1 MKKYFPHIS
10 SLILTFI
17 LILLVVLVAP
27 DFVNAQTT
35 PPTNLETLTKATE
48 GGGWGSLLY
57 LLTPVRWVAGGLGV
71 VAVAILKLASYLTYL
86 SGTVLNY
93 IVQYTVVDMK
103 LHIEEANAVNNAWGV
118 IRDVANMGFI
128 FVLLYA
134 AIQTILGIGSD
145 TKKLIVNII
154 VVAILINFSLFF
166 TKLVIDASN
175 VLAITFYDAIAPG
188 ALSSDAS
195 IGLSTSLMQ
204 PLGVQSIWKIAKSFE
219 GEQLLTIGI
228 MGTIVSLIAAFI
240 FFAVAIMFVIRFVV
254 LIFVLILSPIAFMA
268 FVLPQLKKHADQWK
282 DALIGQAFFAPIYFL
297 LTWIVIV
304 VARGMPTNTDTWANA
319 LTGVAGPNG
328 ELLPPPTTSIGIVVN
343 FIIIIVLLITSLII
357 AKEWSGKAGSGV
369 GKLTSWA
376 MGAAGGATLG
386 VAGRAGRYTLGAGA
400 EAFKE
405 SKAYKRLEAASPNS
419 RLARLTLA
427 AADKTRTSSFDIR
440 GSRVGGMLSGAGLEA
455 GQAGGQ
461 GGIAA
466 ERKAV
471 EEFLERPGTE
481 SRKQRLE
488 RGRRADTELAIRDN
502 LATVAEHDRLVTL
515 EAVALAG
522 GPALSAADI
531 ARLAAIRTTLNPAT
545 GKTAVD
551 DFETAINNATTKE
564 IEAIVESNRTLL
576 KSQEFA
582 NRISVQQLEAINK
595 SDKFTESEKDD
606 LKTRRFSAV
615 NDGVSALAIPAAA
628 RTPAQQ
634 VAVDKLRDAT
644 RSLADPELEM
654 INSAHLS
661 NPEFVKNM
669 RTAQYD
675 SVQKSPRFTTTQ
687 KNGLRTARRAPLL
700 AAIAAGSTA
709 PAAVTAAQLA
719 MKELGPKEIAALTMP
734 DLLNPTMLHS
744 YTQQMLKRMGPDMN
758 PADIL
763 PLGTAIVAAGGPAA
777 TWVTS
782 IDGRNNGFS

>member
-304 VARGMPTNTDTWANA
+304 VARGMPMNIDGTGKWVNIFVGADGSAQGGPPSATD
-319 LTGVAGPNG
+319 
-328 ELLPPPTTSIGIVVN
+328 IGLIVN
-343 FIIIIVLLITSLII
+343 FIIIIAMLITSLVI
-357 AKEWSGKAGSGV
+357 AKEWSGKAGGGV
-369 GKLTSWA
+369 SKLTGWA
-376 MGAAGGATLG
+376 MGAAGGATMG
-386 VAGRAGRYTLGAGA
+386 MAGRVGRNTLGAAASRLSQSEGLQRWAGRSMIGQTVFKGVGKTAKSSFDLRATKLGGIPGLSDAGQAQQGGYEGTLQKKIEKKDKFAQSLRSNHAKEAYATRIAGGPLTRAGSRSSVNSVFGVLGRQNRVVASKILNDRVTKLQTDLNSGNTELTRYQNILNSNNGTGVLNATQQARYTLLNSPVGINGSLAYIQNNITNLQNQADNSGLNNLTA
-400 EAFKE
+400 AQQAANEAH
-405 SKAYKRLEAASPNS
+405 
-419 RLARLTLA
+419 
-427 AADKTRTSSFDIR
+427 RT
-440 GSRVGGMLSGAGLEA
+440 
-455 GQAGGQ
+455 
-461 GGIAA
+461 
-466 ERKAV
+466 
-471 EEFLERPGTE
+471 
-481 SRKQRLE
+481 
-488 RGRRADTELAIRDN
+488 
-502 LATVAEHDRLVTL
+502 
-515 EAVALAG
+515 
-522 GPALSAADI
+522 
-531 ARLAAIRTTLNPAT
+531 
-545 GKTAVD
+545 
-551 DFETAINNATTKE
+551 
-564 IEAIVESNRTLL
+564 
-576 KSQEFA
+576 
-582 NRISVQQLEAINK
+582 
-595 SDKFTESEKDD
+595 
-606 LKTRRFSAV
+606 
-615 NDGVSALAIPAAA
+615 A
-628 RTPAQQ
+628 RTPGPTPH
-634 VAVDKLRDAT
+634 RGT
-644 RSLADPELEM
+644 RADE
-654 INSAHLS
+654 
-661 NPEFVKNM
+661 
-669 RTAQYD
+669 Q
-675 SVQKSPRFTTTQ
+675 
-687 KNGLRTARRAPLL
+687 
-700 AAIAAGSTA
+700 
-709 PAAVTAAQLA
+709 
-719 MKELGPKEIAALTMP
+719 
-734 DLLNPTMLHS
+734 
-744 YTQQMLKRMGPDMN
+744 
-758 PADIL
+758 
-763 PLGTAIVAAGGPAA
+763 
-777 TWVTS
+777 
-782 IDGRNNGFS
+782 

>member
-427 AADKTRTSSFDIR
+427 AADKTRTSSFDIQDL
-440 GSRVGGMLSGAGLEA
+440 VL
-455 GQAGGQ
+455 
-461 GGIAA
+461 A
-466 ERKAV
+466 ECY
-471 EEFLERPGTE
+471 
-481 SRKQRLE
+481 LE
-488 RGRRADTELAIRDN
+488 RGLKLVKQVAKAVSRQKEKPLKNSLRDQEQN
-502 LATVAEHDRLVTL
+502 LANRDWREGEELILNWLL
-515 EAVALAG
+515 E
-522 GPALSAADI
+522 
-531 ARLAAIRTTLNPAT
+531 TT
-545 GKTAVD
+545 
-551 DFETAINNATTKE
+551 
-564 IEAIVESNRTLL
+564 
-576 KSQEFA
+576 
-582 NRISVQQLEAINK
+582 
-595 SDKFTESEKDD
+595 
-606 LKTRRFSAV
+606 
-615 NDGVSALAIPAAA
+615 
-628 RTPAQQ
+628 
-634 VAVDKLRDAT
+634 
-644 RSLADPELEM
+644 
-654 INSAHLS
+654 
-661 NPEFVKNM
+661 
-669 RTAQYD
+669 
-675 SVQKSPRFTTTQ
+675 
-687 KNGLRTARRAPLL
+687 
-700 AAIAAGSTA
+700 
-709 PAAVTAAQLA
+709 
-719 MKELGPKEIAALTMP
+719 
-734 DLLNPTMLHS
+734 
-744 YTQQMLKRMGPDMN
+744 
-758 PADIL
+758 
-763 PLGTAIVAAGGPAA
+763 
-777 TWVTS
+777 
-782 IDGRNNGFS
+782 